1 MTHYINEDSFGA
13 NLPANWETIAAY
25 LNNLIDEQGISDD
38 QDAVNDL
45 WERFCSGDMA
55 TISVTNGASTCT
67 AAEAVASVSWDVI
80 VNAMDDTTREMVCN
94 EGITD
99 KVEFLARYMELLPL
113 PFVVDAAHPV
123 WYAVMRDR
131 DDDDWGTGSRD
142 YDEAVRMAQALRD
155 DGYSDAYIAVIDD
168 GDDPICTDEITDF

>member
-1 MTHYINEDSFGA
+1 
-13 NLPANWETIAAY
+13 
-25 LNNLIDEQGISDD
+25 
-38 QDAVNDL
+38 
-45 WERFCSGDMA
+45 MA
-55 TISVTNGASTCT
+55 SISVTNGASTCT

-80 VNAMDDTTREMVCN
+80 VNMMDDTTRDMVCD

-99 KVEFLARYMELLPL
+99 KVEFLTRYMELLPL
-113 PFVVDAAHPV
+113 PFVIDAAHPV

-131 DDDDWGTGSRD
+131 DDNDWGTGSRD

-168 GDDPICTDEITDF
+168 GDDPVCTDEITDF

>member
-1 MTHYINEDSFGA
+1 MTHYINEDSFGPD
-13 NLPANWETIAAY
+13 LPANWESIAAY
-25 LNNLIDEQGISDD
+25 LNSLIDEQGISDD

-45 WERFCSGDMA
+45 WERYCSGDLDDA
-55 TISVTNGASTCT
+55 PE
-67 AAEAVASVSWDVI
+67 AE
-80 VNAMDDTTREMVCN
+80 N
-94 EGITD
+94 
-99 KVEFLARYMELLPL
+99 
-113 PFVVDAAHPV
+113 PV